1 MFVIDTAEDLSNK
14 ADSIKKMGATG
25 IMRYFNPLSNGHD
38 SGKSLTTAEA
48 KRWAEVGLPVGVVVE
63 GYGLANGTG
72 VDGPSGSRDA
82 REVLQW
88 LPSVGLTQIPVVWF
102 AVDTDASAD
111 QINHNEVEY
120 FDAIKSAFNAAP
132 FSSRPQIGIYGS
144 GWSCMS
150 MVGTKRADK
159 AWVAGSPGWSHYK
172 DYVAANGWTLL
183 QKIYPG
189 EKWNGLPADTDTVN
203 PKLTLAGAGL
213 IIPFASAQLPAWN
226 APSTPAK
233 PGIPTGTAS
242 PSLWSRF
249 WNA

>member
-14 ADSIKKMGATG
+14 ADSIKKMGAAG

-63 GYGLANGTG
+63 GYGLSNGTG

-82 REVLQW
+82 REVLSW
-88 LPSVGLTQIPVVWF
+88 LPTVGLSSIPIVYF
-102 AVDTDASAD
+102 AVDTDASAE
-111 QINHNEVEY
+111 QINNNEVKY
-120 FDAIKSAFNAAP
+120 FDAIRNLFTAK
-132 FSSRPQIGIYGS
+132 RIGIYGS

-150 MVGTKRADK
+150 MVGTKRADVS
-159 AWVAGSPGWSHYK
+159 WVAGSPGWAHYK
-172 DYVAANGWTLL
+172 DYVAAGGWALL

-189 EKWNGLPADTDTVN
+189 EKWNGLNADTDTVN

-213 IIPFASAQLPAWN
+213 IIPFAGHIRGAQVQQLPEWN
-226 APSTPAK
+226 KPSTPD
-233 PGIPTGTAS
+233 IPTGT
-242 PSLWSRF
+242 PPQSLWSRF